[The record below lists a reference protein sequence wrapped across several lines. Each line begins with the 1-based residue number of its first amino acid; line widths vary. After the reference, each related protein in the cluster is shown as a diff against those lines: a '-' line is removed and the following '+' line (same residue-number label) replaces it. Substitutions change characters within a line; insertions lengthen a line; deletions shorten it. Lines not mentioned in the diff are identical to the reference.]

1 MIVREFH
8 AMLGVHPLWVH
19 TYDIQV
25 NENETPPSLLGL
37 TTYLMSRTGKTARSR
52 LAERLADRGLRLRH
66 MAVLAALVDFGPHVQ
81 RELAS
86 RLSIDRSDIVK
97 IIDELGA
104 AGLVDRARDMT
115 DRRRV
120 TVTVSPAGRT
130 LLDRLQD
137 DATAVQDEVLAPLNA
152 RERARLT
159 VLLTR
164 VHHHLQD
171 GSGTRRPSR

>member
-1 MIVREFH
+1 MR
-8 AMLGVHPLWVH
+8 
-19 TYDIQV
+19 V

-37 TTYLMSRTGKTARSR
+37 TTYLMSRTGKSARSR

-66 MAVLAALVDFGPHVQ
+66 MAVLAALVDLGPHVQ
-81 RELAS
+81 RELAV
-86 RLSIDRSDIVK
+86 RLAIDRSDIVK

-120 TVTVSPAGRT
+120 TVSVSPAGRA
-130 LLDRLQD
+130 LYDRLQA
-137 DATAVQDEVLAPLNA
+137 DATAVQDDVLAPLNA

-159 VLLTR
+159 TLLMR
-164 VHHHLQD
+164 VHGHLQD
-171 GSGTRRPSR
+171 GTGEQRAGR